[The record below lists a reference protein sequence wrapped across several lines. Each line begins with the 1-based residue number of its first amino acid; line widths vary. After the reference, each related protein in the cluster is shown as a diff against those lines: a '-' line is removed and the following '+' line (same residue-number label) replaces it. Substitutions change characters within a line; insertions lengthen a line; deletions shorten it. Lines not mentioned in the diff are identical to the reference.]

1 MECITRLQPDANNF
15 NKIFAVSL
23 SLSVFPMQAFY
34 LTLNHLPFC
43 TVFPALVQDQTTSYM
58 YHFGCIWNLDTRWF
72 PTRAFSIRIW
82 RIGYYHIL
90 CCQNANS
97 TPSCHGVWSLIR
109 WMQRP
114 NRMAN
119 FLTKQIDSPKTN
131 RQIDSNRESE
141 CSTSYLV
148 ASLFLL
154 AADISERWRCTS
166 LLSEYFYSAIWTY
179 NFEFFLHRPNWH
191 RVGVASVLTI
201 LQASKFLQF
210 FLKCI
215 NVWYI
220 ICR

>member
-1 MECITRLQPDANNF
+1 MTVCQAAEPPPWPNLCCVSIPVSVSDASILLGTQSLAILYSVSGTSTGPDH
-15 NKIFAVSL
+15 VL
-23 SLSVFPMQAFY
+23 YVPLW
-34 LTLNHLPFC
+34 LH
-43 TVFPALVQDQTTSYM
+43 
-58 YHFGCIWNLDTRWF
+58 LDTRWF

-119 FLTKQIDSPKTN
+119 FLTKQIDLPKTN

-154 AADISERWRCTS
+154 AADTSERWRCTS
-166 LLSEYFYSAIWTY
+166 LLSEYFLLSNLNIQFWI
-179 NFEFFLHRPNWH
+179 FF
-191 RVGVASVLTI
+191 A
-201 LQASKFLQF
+201 
-210 FLKCI
+210 
-215 NVWYI
+215 
-220 ICR
+220 